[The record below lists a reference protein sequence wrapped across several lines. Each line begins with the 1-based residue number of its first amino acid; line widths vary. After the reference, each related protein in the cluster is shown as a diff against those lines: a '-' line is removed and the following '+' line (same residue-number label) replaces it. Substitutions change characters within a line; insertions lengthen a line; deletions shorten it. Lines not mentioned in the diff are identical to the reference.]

1 MGGETCV
8 KLCSEHLKGVKFRG
22 NFHNIHNTEK
32 ATSASHKEKAQ
43 LGSLTK
49 YCVSQYFV
57 DTSIG

>member
-8 KLCSEHLKGVKFRG
+8 KLCSEHLKGVYEISRQFLQY
-22 NFHNIHNTEK
+22 TEK